1 MLMGP
6 FAPGAPEADPRF
18 PSGAWTGFFQQS
30 WKAPGRFRTNLDF
43 HFQDGELWG
52 EGSDLVGRYTVRGTY
67 DPADG
72 RCEWTKQYL
81 GQHTVSYLGYNE
93 GNGIWG
99 VWEIRLLFG
108 LYRDRGVF
116 HLWPA
121 GRSPGAEAEY
131 TYAAAPPGWEAR
143 FGSTA
148 PAEGTN
154 AGRAVA
160 FVFLALLL
168 LAAVKVLP
176 LLWDLL
182 SP

>member
-1 MLMGP
+1 MDQYT
-6 FAPGAPEADPRF
+6 ATAPEADPRF
-18 PSGAWTGFFQQS
+18 PSGPWTGFFQQ
-30 WKAPGRFRTNLDF
+30 KAVPGRHPTDL
-43 HFQDGELWG
+43 ELAFAGGAVVG
-52 EGSDLVGRYTVRGTY
+52 EGRDWVGEYTVRGTY

-81 GQHTVSYLGYNE
+81 GKHSVSYLGYNE

-99 VWEIRLLFG
+99 VWEIRAFLG

-143 FGSTA
+143 FGQTFTGGGDA
-148 PAEGTN
+148 KLGW
-154 AGRAVA
+154 AVA
-160 FVFLALLL
+160 AGLLGL
-168 LAAVKVLP
+168 LGLAAAR
-176 LLWDLL
+176 LLTQGWDLL
-182 SP
+182 GW